1 MSEIINIDQSIVVK
15 KIDKKTTNIQ
25 IFNNDLL
32 QSIVGEFN
40 GNLKKLENLS
50 NTKIFFRGNSITI
63 KGDNLEVKKVSDAI
77 KFLANKFI
85 KTQSIEEND
94 INLSLETSKN
104 TNSQNNVHT
113 LSELIKTPRKSV
125 IARSSN
131 TMSQCRNEKL
141 KNKLT
146 GTDG

>member
-1 MSEIINIDQSIVVK
+1 MSEIINIEQSIVVK

-113 LSELIKTPRKSV
+113 LSELIKTQENP
-125 IARSSN
+125 
-131 TMSQCRNEKL
+131 
-141 KNKLT
+141 
-146 GTDG
+146 

>member
-94 INLSLETSKN
+94 INLSF
-104 TNSQNNVHT
+104 
-113 LSELIKTPRKSV
+113 RK
-125 IARSSN
+125 
-131 TMSQCRNEKL
+131 
-141 KNKLT
+141 
-146 GTDG
+146 